1 MPLHRA
7 ITPNAAIA
15 RHMSAGSTHHQ
26 SILAPDVDETAQA
39 TPADP
44 GAPAPDI
51 RRTRA
56 ALGGRAGSLGVTV
69 LSILALLYTLY
80 FARDF
85 LLPIVIAILL
95 DLLFSPVVRALT
107 RIGLGA
113 PLGAAV
119 VVLGLIAIVGLGVYE
134 LSTPMQR
141 WANEAPK
148 TLETAESRLKR
159 WLKPLERVRRTAE
172 QVESATSTAV
182 APQTTEV
189 VVRGPGLLARVFGT
203 TQRFVAG
210 SVEILI
216 LLYFLLASGDLFLQK
231 LVKVLPQLGDK
242 RTAVQIAR
250 KAEAS
255 ISTYLI
261 TATAMNVGEGIV
273 VGVVLYFL
281 GMPNPA
287 LWGALV
293 VLLEFIPYLGATL
306 IALIL
311 GIAALTAFDSA
322 THALLIPA
330 SFVAINL
337 VQAYMVAP
345 LLYSRRL
352 TLNPVALFV
361 GLAFWWW
368 IWGILGA
375 FVAVPLM
382 ATFKIFCDHIDA
394 LRPIGEFLGQR
405 DSDER
410 RETVRVAQA

>member
-1 MPLHRA
+1 
-7 ITPNAAIA
+7 
-15 RHMSAGSTHHQ
+15 MSAGSTPHQ
-26 SILAPDVDETAQA
+26 SILAPDIDETAQA
-39 TPADP
+39 APVDP

-56 ALGGRAGSLGVTV
+56 ALGGRTGSMGITV

-95 DLLFSPVVRALT
+95 DLLFSPVVRAMT
-107 RIGLGA
+107 RIGLSA

-119 VVLGLIAIVGLGVYE
+119 VVVGLIAIVGLGIYE

-141 WANEAPK
+141 WADEAPK
-148 TLETAESRLKR
+148 TLETAETRLKR

-172 QVESATSTAV
+172 QVETATSTAV
-182 APQTTEV
+182 APQKTTEV

-210 SVEILI
+210 SVEIII
-216 LLYFLLASGDLFLQK
+216 LLYFLLAAGDLFLQK

-281 GMPNPA
+281 GMPTPA

-337 VQAYMVAP
+337 VQAYVVAP

-405 DSDER
+405 DDDER
-410 RETVRVAQA
+410 RETVRVA